1 MSAHYC
7 FYKKKKALYCIITVW
22 IMIIASFSY
31 GREQQIPNNIFVLLL
46 SLLVSVVSVS
56 LFVVKI
62 FFSNFLKSNLC

>member
-1 MSAHYC
+1 M
-7 FYKKKKALYCIITVW
+7 VW
-22 IMIIASFSY
+22 IMIIASFSD

-46 SLLVSVVSVS
+46 SLLVRVVSVS